1 MRINLLPKEERPLS
15 PKTLRWQFVV
25 AFLGII
31 LLLTISVL
39 GFVFQSQLTSVE
51 DQVRS
56 AKQYSQVLQSQK
68 RLVDN
73 LQDEIQVLKNR
84 QSQLEDLIAVPD
96 PSICDG
102 LRILLEQDLSGLWIE
117 DVVYEDQKYGVRGYT
132 FEMWKLSSYL
142 SNISSLGWH
151 PMVSQ
156 LSQDSNTGFITFV
169 LDIGKGA
176 VD

>member
-1 MRINLLPKEERPLS
+1 M
-15 PKTLRWQFVV
+15 TV
-25 AFLGII
+25 A
-31 LLLTISVL
+31 
-39 GFVFQSQLTSVE
+39 
-51 DQVRS
+51 
-56 AKQYSQVLQSQK
+56 
-68 RLVDN
+68 
-73 LQDEIQVLKNR
+73 
-84 QSQLEDLIAVPD
+84 D

-117 DVVYEDQKYGVRGYT
+117 DVVYEDQNYGVRGYT